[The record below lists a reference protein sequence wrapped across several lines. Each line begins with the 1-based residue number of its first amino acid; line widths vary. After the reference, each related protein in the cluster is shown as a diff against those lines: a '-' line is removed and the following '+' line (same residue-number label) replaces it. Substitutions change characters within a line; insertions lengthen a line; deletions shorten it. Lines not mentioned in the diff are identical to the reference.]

1 MKKTIYSSHLYNSLK
16 KKQREFCYQ
25 TAEAANTLEVK
36 KTEKIYGSSLSENEL
51 YVIPPVFQ
59 PDKFEGNNFLWII
72 NETENSFS
80 YIKTDDKY
88 TVVKN
93 DERRLVFFS
102 GEFTRKDFKGFPSCD
117 FLGNTFLFNIGGS
130 DKLTKTLSEFYWKN
144 LLCECAERSFMTEK
158 KHLREGYVLS
168 TLNTDFYGGTY
179 PAVDHE
185 FHIRGRLAMGNSFD
199 ADIVKRMISLQLRVM
214 KTDWRKQ
221 YRNLLSLQ
229 PNGRREYR
237 VRRRSKNLKKRAV
250 MFPLTANIEIVE
262 ELYNYYC
269 LTKDLQFVKDSL
281 STVEKGLAYV
291 EKHIDKNGRL
301 WSDVYYEDQVIKHGA
316 TAQAQAFAVNSFRLM
331 GKLERIAG
339 SESLAEHY
347 ESLSEKMA
355 KNYIKDVPNGY
366 WDSQNERYIDWIE
379 KSGKTHDHIHLL
391 SNALSVS
398 LKLNP
403 EERDRKI
410 IAMIK
415 ENDIIFQKFPT
426 FLAADIAAYTDSEI
440 GTGGPYDLCAAGR
453 YWCHDAKYRKY
464 IGEKDLILHQLLAVS
479 KQAEADEYKMGERYD
494 MNYVYYNTGKDA
506 EKNWH
511 GAECYY
517 EYPNVFTDVLI
528 HDYCGI
534 SGHEKADCAVIPC
547 LSENAHIKMESYG
560 IEYSN
565 ENNTF
570 SLKNL
575 KQKPL
580 RVFIDL
586 SKIFKSFKCDFKKQ
600 TEDGIYE
607 IATGET
613 IVFNGTF

>member
-1 MKKTIYSSHLYNSLK
+1 MPKKIYSSPLCNSLK
-16 KKQREFCYQ
+16 KKQKNICREI
-25 TAEAANTLEVK
+25 TEKVNTLKLK
-36 KTEKIYGSSLSENEL
+36 KTEQIYGSSISENEL

-59 PDKFEGNNFLWII
+59 PQEFEGSKFLWII
-72 NETENSFS
+72 NEKENSFS
-80 YIKTDDKY
+80 YIKTDGDYRVAKENE
-88 TVVKN
+88 K
-93 DERRLVFFS
+93 RLIFFS
-102 GEFTRKDFKGFPSCD
+102 KEFTRTDFKGFPHCD
-117 FLGNTFLFNIGGS
+117 FLGNSFHFNIGGS
-130 DKLTKTLSEFYWKN
+130 DKLTETLSEFYWKN
-144 LLCECAERSFMTEK
+144 LLCECAERSFMAKK

-168 TLNTDFYGGTY
+168 TLNTNFYGGTY

-185 FHIRGRLAMGNSFD
+185 FHIRGRLAMGNAFD
-199 ADIVKRMISLQLRVM
+199 AGVVRRMISLQLRVM
-214 KTDWRKQ
+214 KTDWRRQ

-237 VRRRSKNLKKRAV
+237 VRRRSRNLKKRAV
-250 MFPLTANIEIVE
+250 MFPLTGNIEIVE

-269 LTKDLQFVKDSL
+269 LTKDLRFVKDSL
-281 STVEKGLAYV
+281 TTVERGLAYV
-291 EKHIDKNGRL
+291 EKRIDKNGRL

-316 TAQAQAFAVNSFRLM
+316 TAQAQAFAIKSFRLM

-339 SESLAEHY
+339 GESLAEHY

-355 KNYIKDVPNGY
+355 KNYVQDVPKGY
-366 WDSQNERYIDWIE
+366 WDSKNNRYIDWIE
-379 KSGKTHDHIHLL
+379 KNGRTHDHIHLL

-398 LKLNP
+398 LKLNS
-403 EERDRKI
+403 EKRDGKI
-410 IAMIK
+410 ISMIK
-415 ENDIIFQKFPT
+415 ENDIVFQKFPT

-494 MNYVYYNTGKDA
+494 MNYIYYNTGKDA

-511 GAECYY
+511 GAEYYY

-547 LSENAHIKMESYG
+547 LSEDAHIKMESYG
-560 IEYSN
+560 IEYTYES
-565 ENNTF
+565 NTF

-586 SKIFKSFKCDFKKQ
+586 SKLFKSFKCNFKEQ
-600 TEDGIYE
+600 PENGIYE
-607 IATGET
+607 IPSGET